1 RGVLVRCPWFS
12 VKERKMSEEMQSYTS
27 VQDLVKNSPEL
38 TNEATLEG
46 LAELIEKLAPLL
58 QGRRLHNIVDVLAA
72 ASDVVEMADEE
83 MVNKLMALYENA
95 VGTAWSLGNTLR
107 HASLLAGQ
115 EEEPPSLWQTLRRFS
130 KDEEARRGLSVVVN
144 VLTLL
149 GKQASDAAQPMPED

>member
-1 RGVLVRCPWFS
+1 
-12 VKERKMSEEMQSYTS
+12 MSEEMKNYTS
-27 VQDLVKNSPEL
+27 VQEVVKNSPEL
-38 TNEATLEG
+38 ANEATLDG
-46 LAELIEKLAPLL
+46 LADLIEKLAPLL
-58 QGRRLHNIVDVLAA
+58 QGRRLHNIVDLLAA
-72 ASDVVEMADEE
+72 TSDVVEMADEE

-115 EEEPPSLWQTLRRFS
+115 EDEPPSLWQTLRRFS
-130 KDEEARRGLSVVVN
+130 KDEDARRGLNVVVN